1 MIDHLSIRR
10 KLMVLVA
17 LMMAGTVLAVWLAL
31 QAFHQDVLEDRR
43 AQLADVT
50 RLMANEIGA
59 LYRGEQAPQLRRDE
73 RLQQIRSMIRGSR
86 YGDTDY
92 FFLYNRTG
100 TLMAHA
106 IRGDMEGQNML
117 SLQDTDGRYIVRE
130 MLAGVERDG
139 RLFWT
144 FKWPR
149 PGDEVPVEKL
159 GYAMVIPGTDLIL
172 GTGLYFYTLDQAY
185 QQRLLT
191 TATWLG
197 GLLLVVF
204 LLALAIARGISR
216 PIVVLAEQM
225 RNLARGD
232 LQQVIVAADRQD
244 EVGEMAR
251 SVRRFHYQA
260 VENKRLQ
267 YMHDQTRF
275 KNDFDAVTQLPNRQ
289 SVSDAIDREV
299 VRQAVCPEGFTVI
312 CIQLTGLEQIML
324 THGEQIRDQVLVELT
339 RRLFRELQVGDVLAR
354 LSDSS
359 FGLLLSSVRDDAAL
373 AAVREQVRDCID
385 EPFSRMDETFRLGSH
400 MGVSQYPDNGDQ
412 GFQLLGQAEIAAR
425 AARRVQH
432 DWVDFDSL
440 DEETHDP
447 HAVLWRDLEIAL
459 EKNQFQLMMQPIHAA
474 DGGRIVCAEVLLRWR
489 HPERGLIPPGH
500 FIPQAEQNG
509 MISRIDSWV
518 LEALAKQLA
527 EWIRQGIRLPRFAVN
542 ISGISFLRYDLP
554 DLVRTT
560 FEKYRVPLRHLELEL
575 TEGVLIDEFS
585 AVREQMERARAMGV
599 TVSIDD
605 FGTGYSSISRIRNL
619 AIDKVKIDRAFIMN
633 VESSKQDRKL
643 VEAILHMS
651 HGLDLAVVAE
661 GVETPSQLQ
670 LLQDLN
676 CDLIQ
681 GFLLNRP
688 LAPDAFID
696 QLSLQG
702 TEQSETV
709 LL

>member
-1 MIDHLSIRR
+1 VINHLSIRR
-10 KLMVLVA
+10 KLMVLVV

-31 QAFHQDVLEDRR
+31 QAFHQDVRDDRQ

-50 RLMANEIGA
+50 RLMANELGA
-59 LYRGEQAPQLRRDE
+59 LYRGEQALMLSKEQ
-73 RLQQIRSMIRGSR
+73 RLQQARDMIRGSR
-86 YGDTDY
+86 YGDNDY
-92 FFLYNRTG
+92 FFLYDRTG
-100 TLMAHA
+100 TLLAHA
-106 IRGDMEGQNML
+106 IQSELEGQNML
-117 SLQDTDGRYIVRE
+117 SVQDTDGRYIVQQ
-130 MLAGVERDG
+130 MLAGIERDG
-139 RLFWT
+139 RIFWT

-149 PGDEVPVEKL
+149 PGDDQPVEKL
-159 GYAMVIPGTDLIL
+159 GYAMAIPGTDLIL
-172 GTGLYFYTLDQAY
+172 GTGLYLYTLDQAY

-191 TATWLG
+191 TASWLA
-197 GLLLVVF
+197 GLLLLVF
-204 LLALAIARGISR
+204 LLALTIARSISR
-216 PIVVLAEQM
+216 PIVELSEQM
-225 RNLARGD
+225 RALAQGD
-232 LQQVIVAADRQD
+232 LQPVITAADRHD
-244 EVGEMAR
+244 EVGAMAR
-251 SVRRFHYQA
+251 SVRRFHHQA

-267 YMHDQTRF
+267 YMHDQSRF
-275 KNDFDAVTQLPNRQ
+275 RNDFDPVTQLPNRQ
-289 SVSDAIDREV
+289 SISDAIDREV
-299 VRQAVCPEGFTVI
+299 VRQALKPEGFTVI
-312 CIQLTGLEQIML
+312 SMQLTGLEQITL
-324 THGEQIRDQVLVELT
+324 THGEQIRDQLLVQLT
-339 RRLFRELQVGDVLAR
+339 RRLFREMQEGDVLAR

-359 FGLLLSSVRDDAAL
+359 LGLLLPSIQDDAAL
-373 AAVREQVRDCID
+373 SVIRERLRDCIA
-385 EPFSRMDETFRLGSH
+385 EPFDRLDSIFRLGSH
-400 MGVSQYPDNGDQ
+400 MGISQYPDNGDQ
-412 GFQLLGQAEIAAR
+412 GFALLGQAEIAAR

-474 DGGRIVCAEVLLRWR
+474 GSGRIVCAEVLLRWR
-489 HPERGLIPPGH
+489 HPERGMIPPGH

-509 MISRIDSWV
+509 MISRIDRWV
-518 LEALAKQLA
+518 LEALAEQLSS
-527 EWIRQGIRLPRFAVN
+527 WIRQGIRLPRFAVN

-619 AIDKVKIDRAFIMN
+619 AIDKVKIDRAFIQG
-633 VESSKQDRKL
+633 VERSRQDRKL

-651 HGLDLAVVAE
+651 HGLELTVVAE

-670 LLQDLN
+670 VLQDLN

-688 LAPDAFID
+688 LSPEAFID
-696 QLSLQG
+696 QLSLQAS
-702 TEQSETV
+702 EQRDASV
-709 LL
+709 L